1 MRLVFAGTPEFA
13 ERALSALIAAGHDI
27 ALVLTQPDRPSGRGM
42 RLAESPVKRRAR
54 EAGIEVLQP
63 QTLRDAAAQS
73 RVREA
78 AAEAMIVVAYG
89 LILPREVLE
98 ATPRGA
104 INIHA
109 SLLPRWRGAAPI
121 QHALLAGDVHTG
133 ITIMQMDRGLD
144 TGPML
149 VQREIP
155 ILAEDDAGTL
165 HDRLAVLGAQLI
177 VDVMAHS
184 VVEPTAQPESGACYA
199 AKITR
204 ADAALDWRRNAGE
217 LERVVRAMR
226 PAPGAQ
232 TTLGGEA
239 MKVWHAQSRSDSG
252 APGIVLRADEEGIL
266 VACSGGSLLLTEV
279 QRAGGKRLSASQ
291 FLRGQRISAGDRLGA

>member
-13 ERALSALIAAGHDI
+13 ARALSALIAAGHDI

-42 RLAESPVKRRAR
+42 RLAESPVKRSAR
-54 EAGIEVLQP
+54 EVGIEVLQP

-73 RVREA
+73 RIREA
-78 AAEAMIVVAYG
+78 AAEATIVVAYG

-155 ILAEDDAGTL
+155 ILADDDAGTL

-177 VDVMAHS
+177 VDVLARS
-184 VVEPTAQPESGACYA
+184 VIEPIAQPESGACYA

-204 ADAALDWRRNAGE
+204 ADALLDWRRNAGE

-226 PAPGAQ
+226 PAPSAQ
-232 TTLGGEA
+232 TVLGGEA
-239 MKVWHAQSRSDSG
+239 MKVWHAQSRSDRG
-252 APGIVLRADEEGIL
+252 VPGTVLCAGDEGIL
-266 VACSGGSLLLTEV
+266 VACGGGSLLLTEV